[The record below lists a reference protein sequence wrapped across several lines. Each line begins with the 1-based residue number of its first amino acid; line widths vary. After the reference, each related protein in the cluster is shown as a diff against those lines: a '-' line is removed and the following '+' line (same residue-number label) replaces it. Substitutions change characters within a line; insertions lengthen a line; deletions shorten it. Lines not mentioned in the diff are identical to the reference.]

1 LRGGGLPIEWGAIVV
16 SLLIGVASYAWRQ
29 ARRVDILYQALYGVE
44 GKDGLIRR
52 WQTEQHYQGQLLHW
66 MSSALIIWAH
76 ENNIEIGRR
85 PERPPP

>member
-1 LRGGGLPIEWGAIVV
+1 M
-16 SLLIGVASYAWRQ
+16 
-29 ARRVDILYQALYGVE
+29 DILYQALYGVE

-52 WQTEQHYQGQLLHW
+52 WQIEQHYQGMLLHW
-66 MSSALIIWAH
+66 MSNALVIWAH